1 MIIIFIVLVVRNIMN
16 QWMCVICV
24 NFLRRTS
31 LMKQKKIRW
40 VNKMYHKWRNYRHS
54 KEYLERIPCDL
65 DDISTITE
73 ESTIF
78 AMTKFLTDV
87 RSLMEVT
94 SHHVHCMTL

>member
-1 MIIIFIVLVVRNIMN
+1 
-16 QWMCVICV
+16 
-24 NFLRRTS
+24 
-31 LMKQKKIRW
+31 
-40 VNKMYHKWRNYRHS
+40 MYHKWRKYRHP

-65 DDISTITE
+65 DDILTITE

-78 AMTKFLTDV
+78 AMTKFLTEV